1 MTVVPASRGHI
12 RPCANSHPFRKYRN
26 DDLDARSD
34 QTGKFGSPV
43 LGMPGEK
50 IHDRPGEDVVAITGN
65 HMSRAADIDEVNLR
79 EA

>member
-1 MTVVPASRGHI
+1 VTDVPATRGHI

-26 DDLDARSD
+26 DHLDARSD

-43 LGMPGEK
+43 RGVSGEK
-50 IHDRPGEDVVAITGN
+50 IHDRPGEDVVAITGD
-65 HMSRAADIDEVNLR
+65 HMSRAADIDEVNLG

>member
-1 MTVVPASRGHI
+1 VTVVPVSRDHI
-12 RPCANSHPFRKYRN
+12 RPCANSHPFRKHRN
-26 DDLDARSD
+26 DHLDARSD

-43 LGMPGEK
+43 LGVPGEK
-50 IHDRPGEDVVAITGN
+50 FHDRPCEDVVAITGN